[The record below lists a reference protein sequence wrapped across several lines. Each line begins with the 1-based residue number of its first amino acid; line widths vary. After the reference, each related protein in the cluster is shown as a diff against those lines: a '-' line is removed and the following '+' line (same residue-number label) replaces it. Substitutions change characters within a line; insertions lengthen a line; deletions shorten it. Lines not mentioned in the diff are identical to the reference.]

1 MLVNLKKKKVPY
13 QILYTKTY
21 IIMEKILRNP
31 LKSNGLLIL
40 ILGDKFFFTIV
51 GNNNVKTLETNWK
64 I

>member
-1 MLVNLKKKKVPY
+1 
-13 QILYTKTY
+13 
-21 IIMEKILRNP
+21 MEKILRNP
-31 LKSNGLLIL
+31 LESNGLLIL